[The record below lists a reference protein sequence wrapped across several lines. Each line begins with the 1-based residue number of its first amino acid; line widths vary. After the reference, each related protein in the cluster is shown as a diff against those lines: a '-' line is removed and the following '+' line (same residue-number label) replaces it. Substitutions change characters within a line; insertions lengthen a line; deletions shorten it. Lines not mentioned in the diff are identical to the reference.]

1 MQQRVYEDAQIEAD
15 DAWTVIKAYF
25 QQHGLVSQQVESFN
39 RFLKF
44 NVQDIISENGEI
56 QIEEVPQFTTA
67 KKQWDANQ
75 SIVYEVKFTQV
86 HVNAAP
92 RIVEVDDR
100 MMPMFPHEARMRN
113 LTYST
118 EIYADVKFSKKEL
131 EDYFY
136 DCPQTGQRKRK
147 VKRIISEIDE

>member
-1 MQQRVYEDAQIEAD
+1 MHQQQNRVLGQDPAAPIDAD
-15 DAWTVIKAYF
+15 DAWVVIKSYF

-44 NVQDIISENGEI
+44 NVQDIISENGEV
-56 QIEEVPQFTTA
+56 QIEEVPQFTTT
-67 KKQWDANQ
+67 KKQSWDSSR

-92 RIVEVDDR
+92 RIVEIDDR
-100 MMPMFPHEARMRN
+100 MLPVFPHEARMRN

-131 EDYFY
+131 DDFFY
-136 DCPQTGQRKRK
+136 DCP
-147 VKRIISEIDE
+147 

>member
-1 MQQRVYEDAQIEAD
+1 M
-15 DAWTVIKAYF
+15 
-25 QQHGLVSQQVESFN
+25 
-39 RFLKF
+39 
-44 NVQDIISENGEI
+44 
-56 QIEEVPQFTTA
+56 
-67 KKQWDANQ
+67 
-75 SIVYEVKFTQV
+75 

-92 RIVEVDDR
+92 RILEADDR
-100 MMPMFPHEARMRN
+100 MMPIFPHEARMRN

-147 VKRIISEIDE
+147 VKNVIFEEEEKRVYLGKVPVMLRSDFC